1 MHCSSKA
8 ENGMA
13 SNFSQN
19 KVLENISSMHA
30 PPMSLHAPKKKNMKQ
45 ILLKGQSAVAD
56 QYTYRKQDMFKGSHE
71 RQKDALPNE
80 QRQYIEM
87 YYLKIEA

>member
-1 MHCSSKA
+1 
-8 ENGMA
+8 
-13 SNFSQN
+13 
-19 KVLENISSMHA
+19 
-30 PPMSLHAPKKKNMKQ
+30 MKQ

-56 QYTYRKQDMFKGSHE
+56 QCTYRKQDMFKGSHE
-71 RQKDALPNE
+71 RQKDVLPNE